1 MKNVASRGPLFSSG
15 GSNGVE
21 GFEYGYSLFSFDIF
35 SVYFYF
41 KVPMVEHGSDAC
53 PMVVC
58 SISVRFKLSPLLAPL
73 LMEEEISLR
82 GLIRYWC
89 ASGGM

>member
-1 MKNVASRGPLFSSG
+1 MKNVASRDPLFSRS

-21 GFEYGYSLFSFDIF
+21 GFEFGCSVFLCIIF
-35 SVYFYF
+35 RSILIF

-53 PMVVC
+53 PMVTC
-58 SISVRFKLSPLLAPL
+58 PISVRFKLNPLLAPL
-73 LMEEEISLR
+73 LMEEEIRLR

>member
-1 MKNVASRGPLFSSG
+1 MSLREILSSRVVAPMVLKDL
-15 GSNGVE
+15 NLGVR
-21 GFEYGYSLFSFDIF
+21 FSFA
-35 SVYFYF
+35 YFFRSILFF

-53 PMVVC
+53 PMVAC
-58 SISVRFKLSPLLAPL
+58 PISVRFKLNPLLAPL

>member
-1 MKNVASRGPLFSSG
+1 MSLLEVLSSRVAAPMVSKDLNMGIRYFPLI
-15 GSNGVE
+15 
-21 GFEYGYSLFSFDIF
+21 YF

-58 SISVRFKLSPLLAPL
+58 SISVRFKLNPLLAPL

>member
-53 PMVVC
+53 PMVVLFHIGEVQTESFAC
-58 SISVRFKLSPLLAPL
+58 SI
-73 LMEEEISLR
+73 ID
-82 GLIRYWC
+82 
-89 ASGGM
+89 GGGNQFAGAYSILVC

>member
-1 MKNVASRGPLFSSG
+1 
-15 GSNGVE
+15 
-21 GFEYGYSLFSFDIF
+21 
-35 SVYFYF
+35 
-41 KVPMVEHGSDAC
+41 MVEHGSDAF

-58 SISVRFKLSPLLAPL
+58 SISVRFKLNPLLAPL

>member
-21 GFEYGYSLFSFDIF
+21 GFEYGYSVFPLIF
-35 SVYFYF
+35 FRSIFIF

-53 PMVVC
+53 PMVVLFHIGEVQTESFAC
-58 SISVRFKLSPLLAPL
+58 SI
-73 LMEEEISLR
+73 ID
-82 GLIRYWC
+82 
-89 ASGGM
+89 GGGNQFAGAYSILVC

>member
-1 MKNVASRGPLFSSG
+1 MSLREILSSRVAAPMVLKDL
-15 GSNGVE
+15 NLGVR
-21 GFEYGYSLFSFDIF
+21 FSFAYF
-35 SVYFYF
+35 SVYFIF

-53 PMVVC
+53 PMVAC
-58 SISVRFKLSPLLAPL
+58 PISVRFKLNPLLAPL